1 LTCVVVAAVKTIARP
16 RTLAAVVAVAVAVVA
31 VAVLGAGVVA
41 VAVAAVGV
49 GVSVGVGVGV
59 GVGVVGVG
67 VGVGVRVGVGVGV
80 GVGVVGVGVGVADGF
95 AVVEVFEGDGL
106 GEAAGGWIGSHDSI
120 LPDVAA
126 VAAAALPAVAA
137 RTPPEATV
145 TRTLPA
151 AKLTAVRR
159 ARAKPMSMSRPLV
172 RRVAAIRP
180 TWSAKRPY

>member
-1 LTCVVVAAVKTIARP
+1 
-16 RTLAAVVAVAVAVVA
+16 
-31 VAVLGAGVVA
+31 
-41 VAVAAVGV
+41 
-49 GVSVGVGVGV
+49 
-59 GVGVVGVG
+59 
-67 VGVGVRVGVGVGV
+67 
-80 GVGVVGVGVGVADGF
+80 VADGF

-106 GEAAGGWIGSHDSI
+106 GEAAGGWMGSHDSTV
-120 LPDVAA
+120 PDVAA
-126 VAAAALPAVAA
+126 VAAAALPAAAA